1 MPRYDVEC
9 LSCKK
14 EYEILLLSGLDEREA
29 EEKNEKCPSCGSN
42 EKRRLVPKGT
52 GFILN
57 CGGFYSTD
65 YKKKAAPKNDN

>member
-9 LSCKK
+9 MNCTK
-14 EYEILLLSGLDEREA
+14 EYEILLLSGLSERDA
-29 EEKNEKCPSCGSN
+29 EEQNEKCPSCGSK
-42 EKRRLVPKGT
+42 EKRKLVSKGT

-65 YKKKAAPKNDN
+65 YKKKEVPK